1 MSRAALPLVVAA
13 ALGGGAAYW
22 RHASPYS
29 QALGH
34 FPLGA
39 TADPSAPT
47 LALSFDDGPNE
58 PYTSRLADVLADRG
72 VPGTFFQVGR
82 CVERHPGLT
91 RALADA
97 GHVIGNHSY
106 SHQWQRGWRATEIRD
121 EVDRA
126 DDVIAA
132 ELGRRPLLYRPPWL
146 LRSPDLFRV
155 MATRGLQPVSGEFAH
170 PLEPWQPT
178 PERIFRRAA
187 RRSRS
192 GRILIFHD
200 GYDARGGNRANTV
213 EAVARLIDDRLER
226 GYAFTTVDRLLGISA
241 YADAVSG
248 GLTSMHE

>member
-1 MSRAALPLVVAA
+1 MSGTVLPWVAGGAA
-13 ALGGGAAYW
+13 AAVAAYW

-34 FPLGA
+34 FPLEG
-39 TADPSAPT
+39 TSDPHAPT

-58 PYTSRLADVLADRG
+58 PYTTRLAEVLAERG
-72 VPGTFFQVGR
+72 VHATFFQVGR

-106 SHQWQRGWRATEIRD
+106 AHRWTRGWRAPAIRD

-126 DDVIAA
+126 EEVIAA
-132 ELGRRPLLYRPPWL
+132 ELDRRPLLYRPPWL

-155 MATRGLQPVSGEFAH
+155 LAARGLQPVSGEFAH
-170 PLEPWQPT
+170 PLEPWQPS
-178 PERIFRRAA
+178 PERMARRAA
-187 RRSRS
+187 RRSRP

-200 GYDARGGNRANTV
+200 GYDARGGDRANTV
-213 EAVARLIDDRLER
+213 DTVARLIDDRLER
-226 GYAFTTVDRLLGISA
+226 GYSFTTVDRLLGVSA
-241 YADAVSG
+241 YSEEGLG
-248 GLTSMHE
+248 G

>member
-1 MSRAALPLVVAA
+1 MNGAVLPLVAGA
-13 ALGGGAAYW
+13 ALAGGAAYW
-22 RHASPYS
+22 RYASPYS

-34 FPLGA
+34 FPMEG
-39 TADPSAPT
+39 TADPGAPT

-58 PYTSRLADVLADRG
+58 PHTSRLLDVLAERG
-72 VPGTFFQVGR
+72 VQGTFFQVGR

-106 SHQWQRGWRATEIRD
+106 SHQWSRGWRAADIRD

-126 DDVIAA
+126 DEVLAE

-155 MATRGLQPVSGEFAH
+155 MATRGLQPVSGEFCH
-170 PLEPWQPT
+170 PLEPWQPA
-178 PERIFRRAA
+178 PERIARRAA
-187 RRSRS
+187 RRIRS

-200 GYDARGGNRANTV
+200 GYDARGGDRANTV
-213 EAVARLIDDRLER
+213 EAVARLIDDGLER
-226 GYAFTTVDRLLGISA
+226 GYTFTTVDRLLGVPA
-241 YADAVSG
+241 YAERVPP
-248 GLTSMHE
+248 GLTSGHE

>member
-1 MSRAALPLVVAA
+1 MSGAVLPWIAGTAAVA
-13 ALGGGAAYW
+13 GAGYW

-34 FPLGA
+34 FPLQG
-39 TADPSAPT
+39 TSDPNAPT

-58 PYTSRLADVLADRG
+58 PDTTRLADVLAERG

-106 SHQWQRGWRATEIRD
+106 SHRWSHGWRAPEIRD

-126 DDVIAA
+126 EDVLAV

-146 LRSPDLFRV
+146 LRSRDLFRV
-155 MATRGLQPVSGEFAH
+155 LSARGLQPVSGEFAH
-170 PLEPWQPT
+170 PLEPWQPS
-178 PERIFRRAA
+178 PERMAGSAA
-187 RRSRS
+187 RRSRP

-200 GYDARGGNRANTV
+200 GYDARGGDRANTV
-213 EAVARLIDDRLER
+213 EAVARLIDDRLAR
-226 GYAFTTVDRLLGISA
+226 GYTFTTVDRMLGIPA
-241 YADAVSG
+241 YAPEGLPSG
-248 GLTSMHE
+248 HE